1 MVPSA
6 RDALISYWRHLFE
19 SAPFILPS
27 GFLHCP
33 WGWCMTGTLWQSMLT
48 TSC

>member
-19 SAPFILPS
+19 SAPFIRLYPLS
-27 GFLHCP
+27 VGLVHD
-33 WGWCMTGTLWQSMLT
+33 GNSLAIHADH
-48 TSC
+48 